1 MMRNTLLVIKHEIL
15 SMLGKRSFWTTTF
28 LLPALIMLL
37 NLGTQFATETIFESM
52 EAEIAQQVGTQV
64 IGYVDKADLIMQVPD
79 EVKDALRAFEDE
91 DAALAALEA
100 GDIALYNVIPEDFI
114 ESGQVIV
121 VDDTISFS
129 SERQFAPLERAIN
142 FNLIGDSQL
151 AAVVHNPAA
160 NVEMKALAPSDETE
174 TAQEE
179 DKTLANAVS
188 YAAMMIFFFVFSM
201 SSGFMLRSVSQ
212 EKENRTAEV
221 LLLSLRPWELMLGK
235 LIGLGAMGLLQVM
248 IWIGGGLLLL
258 NNRMGFIKALG
269 TFQLPPMFLVWALLY
284 FLAGYLLYGSAM
296 GAIGALAPNMR
307 ETGSFTFIV
316 MLPLMLPLWFNSAL
330 IQTPQGGLAVGLS
343 LFPLTSPLAMMTRL
357 ASGDV
362 PLWQLLVSL
371 SALAATTYALV
382 LLAARFF
389 RADTLLSG
397 AELNWR
403 RLVREFKKA

>member
-1 MMRNTLLVIKHEIL
+1 MRNTWLVIKHEIL

-37 NLGTQFATETIFESM
+37 NLGTQFATETIFESI
-52 EAEIAQQVGTQV
+52 ETEITQQIGTQV
-64 IGYVDKADLIMQVPD
+64 VGYVDKAGVITQVPD
-79 EVKDALRAFEDE
+79 EVKDTLQSFEDE
-91 DAALAALEA
+91 NAARAALEA
-100 GDIALYNVIPEDFI
+100 GDIALYSVIPEDFV
-114 ESGQVIV
+114 ESGQVTV
-121 VDDTISFS
+121 VDNSISFG
-129 SERQFAPLERAIN
+129 SEQQFAPLEQAIN
-142 FNLIGDSQL
+142 FNLIGDAQI

-160 NVEMKALAPSDETE
+160 HVETTALAPSDE
-174 TAQEE
+174 AKAGQEE
-179 DKTLANAVS
+179 DTALANAVS

-221 LLLSLRPWELMLGK
+221 LLLSMRPRELMLGK

-248 IWIGGGLLLL
+248 IWVGGGLLLL

-316 MLPLMLPLWFNSAL
+316 MLPLMLPLWFNWAL

-357 ASGDV
+357 AAGNV
-362 PLWQLLVSL
+362 PPWQLLVSL

-397 AELNWR
+397 SELNWQ
-403 RLVREFKKA
+403 RLVKEFKKA

>member
-1 MMRNTLLVIKHEIL
+1 MRNTLLVIKHEII

-37 NLGTQFATETIFESM
+37 NLGTQFATETIFESI
-52 EAEIAQQVGTQV
+52 EAESAQQAETQV
-64 IGYVDKADLIMQVPD
+64 VGYVDKAGLITQVPD
-79 EVKDALRAFEDE
+79 EVQDALRLFENE
-91 DAALAALEA
+91 DTALAALEA
-100 GDIALYNVIPEDFI
+100 GDIALYSVIPADFV
-114 ESGQVIV
+114 ESGQVTV
-121 VDDTISFS
+121 VNDSISFS

-142 FNLIGDSQL
+142 FNLIGDPQL
-151 AAVVHNPAA
+151 ATIVYNPAA
-160 NVEMKALAPSDETE
+160 HLETTALATSDEVK
-174 TAQEE
+174 AGQEE
-179 DKTLANAVS
+179 DETLANAVS

-221 LLLSLRPWELMLGK
+221 LLLSLRPRELMLGK
-235 LIGLGAMGLLQVM
+235 LIGLGTMGLLQVA

-258 NNRMGFIKALG
+258 NQRIGFIQALG
-269 TFQLPPMFLVWALLY
+269 SFQLPPTFLVWALLY

-316 MLPLMLPLWFNSAL
+316 MLPLMLPLWFNWAL
-330 IQTPQGGLAVGLS
+330 IQAPHGDLAIGLS
-343 LFPLTSPLAMMTRL
+343 LFPLTSPLAMITRL
-357 ASGDV
+357 AAGNV

-371 SALAATTYALV
+371 SALAATTYVLV
-382 LLAARFF
+382 LLSARFF

-397 AELNWR
+397 AELNWK
-403 RLVREFKKA
+403 RLVKEFKKA

>member
-1 MMRNTLLVIKHEIL
+1 MRNILLVIKHEIL

-37 NLGTQFATETIFESM
+37 NLGTQFATETIFESI
-52 EAEIAQQVGTQV
+52 EAEVAQQGASQIV
-64 IGYVDKADLIMQVPD
+64 GYVDKAGLITQVPD
-79 EVKDALRAFEDE
+79 EVKDTLRSFEDE

-100 GDIALYNVIPEDFI
+100 GDIALYSVIPADFV
-114 ESGQVIV
+114 ESGQVTV
-121 VDDTISFS
+121 VDNSISFS
-129 SERQFAPLERAIN
+129 SERQFAPLEQAIN
-142 FNLIGDSQL
+142 FNLIGDAQI
-151 AAVVHNPAA
+151 ADIVHNPAA
-160 NVEMKALAPSDETE
+160 HVETKALAPSDEAE
-174 TAQEE
+174 AAQEE
-179 DKTLANAVS
+179 DKTMANAVS

-221 LLLSLRPWELMLGK
+221 LLLSLRPRELMLGK

-296 GAIGALAPNMR
+296 GAIGALAPTMR

-316 MLPLMLPLWFNSAL
+316 MLPLMLPLWFNWAL

-357 ASGDV
+357 AAGHV
-362 PLWQLLVSL
+362 PLWQVLISL
-371 SALAATTYALV
+371 SVLAATTYALV
-382 LLAARFF
+382 LLSARFF

-397 AELNWR
+397 SELNWQ
-403 RLVREFKKA
+403 RLVKEFKKA